1 MRSRAFLAV
10 ILILA
15 GGCSARKLAVNELG
29 DALAKG
35 GTTFSADDDP
45 ELIGDALP
53 FTLKLMESLL
63 AESPDHPGLLLSTT
77 SGFTQY
83 SYGWVHQQAD
93 RIEDED
99 LEAAGEM
106 RARAQRLYLRAR
118 NYGLRGL
125 RLDADTLR
133 RDPKTAVVQFK
144 KDDVPMLYWTAAAWG
159 LAISLSKD
167 NPELVAD
174 LPIVEALIGRV
185 AQLDETFEGGAVHS
199 FLVAYESGRP
209 GAGPEALVKAKQ
221 HFDRAVELA
230 GGMLGSPYVTYA
242 ESVSVTT
249 QNRAEF
255 EDLLNRALAIDVNA
269 KPEWRL
275 ANLIAQRRAKWLLG
289 KIDDLFLTTEGETT
303 E

>member
-1 MRSRAFLAV
+1 MERRRPGGALSAQRYAIMPLLVVRARRRSRSALRAPGPPWAGGGTRVATLEIVRGYLGFLVGQMRRCAFLAL

-15 GGCSARKLAVNELG
+15 GGCSVRKLAVNELG

-133 RDPKTAVVQFK
+133 RDPKTAVMQFRK
-144 KDDVPMLYWTAAAWG
+144 NDVPLLYWTAAAWG

-174 LPIVEALIGRV
+174 LPVVEALIGRV
-185 AQLDETFEGGAVHS
+185 EQLDETFEGGAVHS
-199 FLVAYESGRP
+199 FLIAYESGRP
-209 GAGPEALVKAKQ
+209 GAGPEALIKAKQ
-221 HFDRAVELA
+221 HFD
-230 GGMLGSPYVTYA
+230 
-242 ESVSVTT
+242 
-249 QNRAEF
+249 
-255 EDLLNRALAIDVNA
+255 
-269 KPEWRL
+269 
-275 ANLIAQRRAKWLLG
+275 
-289 KIDDLFLTTEGETT
+289 
-303 E
+303 